1 MAPCDGSASRASLA
15 QRRPKGDAKG
25 AQYSALHQIGP
36 GPHIRNCQPPRTRTV
51 DANAKGAGVAIS
63 VATDSN
69 KAYEKKDCVFGFAV
83 IYHGLIST
91 NRILGKA
98 ERGQRG
104 LLRKRVEFIMFVWVG
119 GSCGGR
125 DG

>member
-1 MAPCDGSASRASLA
+1 MAPCDGSASLA
-15 QRRPKGDAKG
+15 QKRAKGDAKG
-25 AQYSALHQIGP
+25 ALWIIIGP
-36 GPHIRNCQPPRTRTV
+36 GPHIRNRRGRGPWMATQRRR
-51 DANAKGAGVAIS
+51 GVAIS

-125 DG
+125 EMGN